1 MTGTVSSIVTDVINR
16 LHKVDG
22 DSRIAL
28 LEEYGEWLFNDAPEI
43 IYVPISSEAEQ

>member
-1 MTGTVSSIVTDVINR
+1 MAGTINSIITDVINR

-43 IYVPISSEAEQ
+43 IYVPISREAEQ